1 MRICLVSAALP
12 DVPCGIGDYTD
23 HLARGLAAAWV
34 EIVVVTTDQ
43 PGLRT
48 ASAYEVR
55 PVATRWLLGDTA
67 RVTRAVDGVRADL
80 VHIQFP
86 GSGYGRGFAVTTL
99 AWALK
104 AGHPRRPLAITL
116 HEFDRL
122 SGRHRLRVAAGAV
135 PCRLVVAPGPEL
147 ARAARRWIGWR
158 PGTRVVEI
166 PLASNVIPAQ
176 VSPAAYRRSAGE
188 LVVGYFGF
196 LRPDKGLETLLEAF
210 AKVRAER
217 AARLVIAG
225 DPGPDIEY
233 AAAVRRSVEV
243 RGLGPD
249 TLFTGPLTRD
259 ALSAG
264 LLGFDVCVLPFRDGL
279 TANRGSYSAAVAH
292 GLPIVTTSGVSR
304 GFDAAANTW
313 YVAPGAAPDL
323 AQAIL
328 RQAAGA
334 HGPISAATGSE
345 WTAIAARHVE
355 LYREILAP

>member
-1 MRICLVSAALP
+1 VRICLVSAALP

-23 HLARGLAAAWV
+23 HLARGLTAAGV

-67 RVTRAVDGVRADL
+67 RVARAVGGARADL

-104 AGHPRRPLAITL
+104 AGHPRRPVAITL

-122 SGRHRLRVAAGAV
+122 SRRHRLRVAAGAL
-135 PCRLVVAPGPEL
+135 PCRLVVAPGTEL
-147 ARAARRWIGWR
+147 AKAARRWIGWR

-196 LRPDKGLETLLEAF
+196 LRPDKGVETLLEAF
-210 AKVRAER
+210 AKIRSER

-225 DPGPDIEY
+225 DPGPDTDY
-233 AAAVRRSVEV
+233 AAAIRRSVDV

-249 TLFTGPLTRD
+249 TLFTGPLTPD
-259 ALSAG
+259 GLSAA

-279 TANRGSYSAAVAH
+279 TANRGSYSAALAH
-292 GLPIVTTSGVSR
+292 GLPVVTTTMQPR
-304 GFDAAANTW
+304 GLDPARSTL
-313 YVAPGAAPDL
+313 YVAPGDVAAL
-323 AQAIL
+323 SQAIIE
-328 RQAAGA
+328 
-334 HGPISAATGSE
+334 HGSAPHRPPSTATARE
-345 WTAIAARHVE
+345 WEAIAARHVE
-355 LYREILAP
+355 LYREILGR